1 MWYRGSVT
9 IPADTAKADYAIAN
23 VPVCPGQVV
32 KFYRLFAPGCSGMVH
47 LQVFHQTRQI
57 FPTTPG
63 ESYIGDGSEILGD
76 ATIELDEP
84 PYILQL
90 RGWSPD
96 TDYSHTVAVEF
107 YIEKGLLKI
116 PVPLAFAPAVL
127 PGVTVEG
134 E

>member
-1 MWYRGSVT
+1 MWYRGRVT
-9 IPADTAKADYAIAN
+9 IPANTAKSEYAFAN
-23 VPVCPGQVV
+23 VGICPGQITR
-32 KFYRLFAPGCSGMVH
+32 FYRLFAPGCSGMVH

-76 ATIELDEP
+76 ATIEVDEA

-96 TDYSHTVAVEF
+96 TAYPHTVAVEF
-107 YIEKGLLKI
+107 YIEKAHAGL
-116 PVPLAFAPAVL
+116 PVPLEFERVPV
-127 PGVTVEG
+127 PGVAMEV
-134 E
+134 